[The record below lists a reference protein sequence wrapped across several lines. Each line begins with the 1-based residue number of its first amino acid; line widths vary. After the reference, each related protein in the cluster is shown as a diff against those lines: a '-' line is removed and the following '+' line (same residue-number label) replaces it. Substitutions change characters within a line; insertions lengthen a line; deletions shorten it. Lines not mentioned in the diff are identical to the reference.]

1 MKFLDQFFERSTRHV
16 ASTTSRR
23 RFLGRLGSF
32 LVAGAAMPV
41 LLPVDR
47 TAKALAA
54 ESPKAGDPG
63 TRPAVTTGA
72 TAPWTAFFAV
82 AVAAP

>member
-1 MKFLDQFFERSTRHV
+1 MKFLDRFFERSTRHV

-54 ESPKAGDPG
+54 ESP
-63 TRPAVTTGA
+63 RPATRATPPVATTGA
-72 TAPWTAFFAV
+72 TAPSTASCAV